1 MTLTKTQLF
10 GVLPESGSPPEPN
23 EPLPARA
30 NCPVVPGDLVNGK
43 YRIEHV
49 VAEGGMGVVVAAR
62 HLELDQRVAIKFLR
76 EDAVGD
82 PEAVARFEREG
93 RTAIKIKSEH
103 AMKVMDVGALESGTP
118 YIVMEHLE
126 GEDLASWLRTRGA
139 LRLNTAVEFMLQI
152 CDAISEAHALGF
164 VHRDLK
170 PSNLFVTLRANG
182 RMAIKVLDFGISKL
196 TTDRSLTRRNVAIG
210 SPCYMSPEQITCAV
224 EIDRRADIWALGVT
238 MFEMLTGSV
247 PFDGD
252 TTPRLCSKILTDP
265 APLVRELRP
274 NVPEGL
280 ERAIAK
286 CLQKQREE
294 RFEDVSE
301 LAAALAPFAT
311 QPGFDSTRVVWDQE
325 SQAFPRPQRVRPAV
339 MVFTVMGMAIF
350 VLCLAWRKSMLR
362 AAEAAEPAPS
372 EPAAAE
378 TPPLPSDVPPPP
390 DPGPIEAVPATQV
403 KPIPTPEPSLSSQ
416 RVLKSPS
423 RASAA
428 PKRPPAAASSPPPSS
443 PPAHKAANV
452 FDERN

>member
-1 MTLTKTQLF
+1 MTHSHMTLTKTHLF
-10 GVLPESGSPPEPN
+10 GMTPEPSTVPEAA
-23 EPLPARA
+23 EPTVSYEDRARS
-30 NCPVVPGDLVNGK
+30 PVAPGDRVAGK
-43 YRIEHV
+43 YEVERV
-49 VAEGGMGVVVAAR
+49 LAGGGMGIVVGGGHV
-62 HLELDQRVAIKFLR
+62 ELDERVAIKFLR
-76 EDAVGD
+76 EDSIGD

-103 AMKVMDVGALESGTP
+103 AMKVIDVGSLENGTP

-139 LRLNTAVEFMLQI
+139 LRLSTAVEFMLQI
-152 CDAISEAHALGF
+152 CDAMSEAHALGF

-170 PSNLFVTLRANG
+170 PSNLFVTRRANG

-196 TTDRSLTRRNVAIG
+196 TTDTSLTRRNVAIG

-238 MFEMLTGSV
+238 MFEMLTGTV

-252 TTPRLCSKILTDP
+252 TTPQLCNKVLQDP
-265 APLVRELRP
+265 APLVRDLRP

-280 ERAIAK
+280 ERIIAR
-286 CLQKQREE
+286 CLEKQREK
-294 RFEDVSE
+294 RFENVSD
-301 LAAALAPFAT
+301 LAAALAPFASP
-311 QPGFDSTRVVWDQE
+311 PGFDSTRVVWDQE

-350 VLCLAWRKSMLR
+350 VIFLAWRKSMLR
-362 AAEAAEPAPS
+362 AAQLADLPAAEPV
-372 EPAAAE
+372 PAAPA
-378 TPPLPSDVPPPP
+378 PPLPSEVPAPPPEP
-390 DPGPIEAVPATQV
+390 E
-403 KPIPTPEPSLSSQ
+403 PTPAREPSLSP

-423 RASAA
+423 RATTA
-428 PKRPPAAASSPPPSS
+428 PKRPAAAATVSAPSS
-443 PPAHKAANV
+443 TPTPKGANV